1 MNLLSN
7 GLQFQCRKTPHWTQS
22 LYINPRKGPLEL
34 GPSSTFQ
41 TPAHPNP
48 EARLWPEGKIDTLL
62 YPSSHVENFASQ
74 DICRKSSSPLTK
86 CLLECRWLI
95 FLSLRKKANFFSF
108 LSMSH
113 RARLANG
120 LKKCQPGAWVNLWW
134 QSCCSVFKVF
144 SLFVWRS
151 VISPII
157 CFVCSGWHISGG
169 LAWLDWLEPQLSHF
183 LAESLLPISASLLL
197 FPSFPP

>member
-1 MNLLSN
+1 M
-7 GLQFQCRKTPHWTQS
+7 
-22 LYINPRKGPLEL
+22 RKGPQEL

-41 TPAHPNP
+41 TPAHTNP

-62 YPSSHVENFASQ
+62 YLSSMLKTLHRKISATISFY
-74 DICRKSSSPLTK
+74 ICCKSSSPLIK
-86 CLLECRWLI
+86 CLLECRRLI
-95 FLSLRKKANFFSF
+95 FLSLREKANFFSF

-113 RARLANG
+113 WARLANG
-120 LKKCQPGAWVNLWW
+120 LKKCQPGPWVNLWW
-134 QSCCSVFKVF
+134 QSCCSIFKVF

-151 VISPII
+151 MISPAI

-169 LAWLDWLEPQLSHF
+169 LAWLDWLEPQPSHF
-183 LAESLLPISASLLL
+183 LAEPLLPISASLLL